1 MSKVIPLFV
10 ALFLFALGGCS
21 TFRGLQEDAKTAAY
35 KVKGMFSKQKKF
47 TPSNAQVRKT
57 QQQLRA
63 RGYQPGRPDGLM
75 GPQTISALRRY
86 QSANGLTVTGEV
98 DSDTLD
104 SLEIYLQD

>member
-1 MSKVIPLFV
+1 MSKVIALFV

-35 KVKGMFSKQKKF
+35 KVKGMFSKKKEF
-47 TPSNAQVRKT
+47 RPSNTQVRKA
-57 QQQLRA
+57 QQHLKS
-63 RGYQPGRPDGLM
+63 RGYQPGTSDGLM

-86 QSANGLTVTGEV
+86 QSANGLTVTGKV

-104 SLEIYLQD
+104 SRGID

>member
-35 KVKGMFSKQKKF
+35 KMKGMFSKQNKF

-57 QQQLRA
+57 QEHLRS

-86 QSANGLTVTGEV
+86 QSANGLTVTGKV

-104 SLEIYLQD
+104 SLGID

>member
-1 MSKVIPLFV
+1 MSKVLVLFV

-21 TFRGLQEDAKTAAY
+21 TFRGLQEDAKTAAN
-35 KVKGMFSKQKKF
+35 KVKGMFSREKKF
-47 TPSNAQVRKT
+47 TPSNTQVRKA

-63 RGYQPGRPDGLM
+63 RGYQPGTSDGIM

-104 SLEIYLQD
+104 SLGID

>member
-35 KVKGMFSKQKKF
+35 KVKKSWPWGKKF
-47 TPSNAQVRKT
+47 TPSRQQVRKT
-57 QQQLRA
+57 QQQLRS
-63 RGYQPGRPDGLM
+63 RGYQPGSADGLM

-86 QSANGLTVTGEV
+86 QSANGLTVTGKV

-104 SLEIYLQD
+104 SLGID